1 LVSALPEISDIHTI
15 AFDFDGVFTDNKVW
29 VDQDGR
35 EMVRCD
41 RGDGLGFDFMRTYQ
55 RLGKIDI
62 EMFIISKEKNPV
74 VLSRAK
80 KLQLKCYHGVSDK
93 RDFVSKYLAER
104 FPNKPDAYSGFMYMG
119 NDINDLPLMRDAG
132 FSVAPADSHPMIKK
146 IASLVLDTNGGEG
159 CVRDFIEML
168 LRINS
173 LTDGEI
179 DELISNC

>member
-1 LVSALPEISDIHTI
+1 MDAIHTI

-41 RGDGLGFDFMRTYQ
+41 RGDGLGFDFVRAYQ

-62 EMFIISKEKNPV
+62 ETFIISKEKNPV
-74 VLSRAK
+74 VLSRAR
-80 KLQLKCYHGVSDK
+80 KLQLKCYNGVSDK
-93 RDFVSKYLAER
+93 RDFIRKHLTER
-104 FPNKPDAYSGFMYMG
+104 FPDSTNAYAGFVYMG

-132 FSVAPADSHPMIKK
+132 FSVAPADCHPMVKNV
-146 IASLVLDTNGGEG
+146 ASLVLDVNGGEG
-159 CVRDFIEML
+159 CVRTFIEML
-168 LRINS
+168 LKIDS

-179 DELISNC
+179 DELVSNC